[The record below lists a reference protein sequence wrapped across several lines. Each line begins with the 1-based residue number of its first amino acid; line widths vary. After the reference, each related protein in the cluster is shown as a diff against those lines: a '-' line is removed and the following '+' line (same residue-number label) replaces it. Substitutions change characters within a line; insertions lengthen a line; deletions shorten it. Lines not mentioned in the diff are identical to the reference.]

1 MVRVYKVRLYDGVF
15 KEGNKDYDLVG
26 SILVKR
32 TPMGYVDVL
41 TGFKLSVFKESC
53 IKVNEL
59 NENIIKRMGHQ
70 PFILREELV
79 QKNLATPEEIDEYVN
94 QYEDSK
100 WKSIYEQM
108 KMFSI
113 AEKVVISNRL
123 KTIYK
128 SKK

>member
-70 PFILREELV
+70 PFILLEELV
-79 QKNLATPEEIDEYVN
+79 QKNLATPDDIDEYVN

>member
-59 NENIIKRMGHQ
+59 NENIM
-70 PFILREELV
+70 
-79 QKNLATPEEIDEYVN
+79 NATP
-94 QYEDSK
+94 K
-100 WKSIYEQM
+100 TTKSICINM
-108 KMFSI
+108 LF
-113 AEKVVISNRL
+113 
-123 KTIYK
+123 
-128 SKK
+128 